1 MLFKNIT
8 ILDENMEI
16 KSDMYVAVDGDKIKY
31 IGTERPEGS
40 FDREYDGKNKLLM
53 AGFYNSH
60 AHSPMSLM
68 RGYGENLALQD
79 WLNKKIFPFEAK
91 LDGNAIY
98 WGTMLS
104 YAESLKFGIVS
115 SSEMYYFMS
124 DMARAVA
131 DSGIKANLSRA
142 VVNFDDSDVW
152 KLPSVIEMK
161 NAFEQYNNKMDGRLK
176 MDVSIHAEYTSN
188 QLAVQAIAEYA
199 KETGARVHVHVSETK
214 LEHEECKQRHGGKTP
229 VEYFNDNGLFDSP
242 TTAAHCVWIEGD
254 DFDILKEKGVT
265 VAVNPASNLKLASGV
280 CNIPKLLNNNINVAI
295 GTDST
300 ASNNSLN
307 FIEEMKLFAIA
318 PKAHFYNPEV
328 ISPTET
334 LRAAT
339 VNGALGQGRTDCGR
353 LKEGYRADL
362 IVLDISGPHLH
373 PVHDLK
379 NNIVYSASGS
389 DVVLTMVD
397 GRVLY
402 ENGQYTTID
411 VEKTIFEAEKATK
424 KILSQ
429 L

>member
-8 ILDENMEI
+8 ILDENFAV
-16 KSDMYVAVDGDKIKY
+16 KSGMYVAVEKERIAY
-31 IGTERPEGS
+31 IGSERPAG
-40 FDREYDGKNKLLM
+40 DYGREYEGRGRLLM
-53 AGFYNSH
+53 PGFYNSH

-79 WLNKKIFPFEAK
+79 WLNKKIFPFEDK

-104 YAESLKFGIVS
+104 YAESLRFGIVS
-115 SSEMYYFMS
+115 SSEMYYFMR
-124 DMARAVA
+124 DMARAIA

-152 KLPSVIEMK
+152 QLPSVKEMK
-161 NAFEQYNNKMDGRLK
+161 EAFAEYDGAAGGRIK

-188 QLAVQAIAEYA
+188 ELAVSALAGYA

-214 LEHEECKQRHGGKTP
+214 LEHEECKQRRGGKTP
-229 VEYFNDNGLFDSP
+229 VQYFNALGLFDMP
-242 TTAAHCVWIEGD
+242 TTAAHCVWIEGE
-254 DFDILKEKGVT
+254 DFDILREKGVT
-265 VAVNPASNLKLASGV
+265 VAANPASNLKLASGV
-280 CNIPKLLNNNINVAI
+280 CNIPRLLNNNINVAI

-318 PKAHFYNPEV
+318 PKARFADPEV
-328 ISPTET
+328 ISPAET
-334 LRAAT
+334 LKAAT
-339 VNGALGQGRTDCGR
+339 VNGARGQGRDDSGL

-362 IVLDISGPHLH
+362 IVLDISGPHMH

-379 NNIVYSASGS
+379 NNLVYSASGS
-389 DVVLTMVD
+389 DVLLTMVD

-402 ENGQYTTID
+402 ENGEYTTID
-411 VEKTIFEAEKATK
+411 VEKTIFEAEKATQ
-424 KILSQ
+424 KILAK

>member
-8 ILDENMEI
+8 ILNENTEI
-16 KSDMYVAVDGDKIKY
+16 EKDMYVAVSKDRISYVGK
-31 IGTERPEGS
+31 ERPKGDFGS
-40 FDREYDGKNKLLM
+40 EYDGKGKLLM
-53 AGFYNSH
+53 PGFYNAH

-79 WLNKKIFPFEAK
+79 WLNTKIFPFEDK
-91 LDGNAIY
+91 LDGNAVY

-104 YAESLKFGIVS
+104 YAESLRFGIVS
-115 SSEMYYFMS
+115 STEMYYFMG
-124 DMARAVA
+124 DMARAVS
-131 DSGIKANLSRA
+131 DSGVKANLSRA

-152 KLPSVIEMK
+152 KLPSVCEMK
-161 NAFEQYNNKMDGRLK
+161 DAFEEYHNKCDGRIK

-188 QLAVQAIAEYA
+188 HLAVRAVADYA
-199 KETGARVHVHVSETK
+199 KETGARVHVHVSETE
-214 LEHEECKQRHGGKTP
+214 LEHEECKERHNGQTP
-229 VEYFNDNGLFDSP
+229 VQYFNELGLFDVP
-242 TTAAHCVWIEGD
+242 ATAAHCVWIEGE

-265 VAVNPASNLKLASGV
+265 VASNPASNLKLASGV

-318 PKAHFYNPEV
+318 PKTYFRDPKV
-328 ISPTET
+328 ISPTQT

-339 VNGALGQGRTDCGR
+339 LCGALSQGRTDCGI
-353 LKEGYRADL
+353 LKEGAKADL
-362 IVLDISGPHLH
+362 IVLDISGPNMY

-379 NNIVYSASGS
+379 NNLVYSASGS
-389 DVVLTMVD
+389 DIIMTMVD

-402 ENGQYTTID
+402 DNGEYTTID
-411 VEKTIFEAEKATK
+411 IERTIFEAENAKQ